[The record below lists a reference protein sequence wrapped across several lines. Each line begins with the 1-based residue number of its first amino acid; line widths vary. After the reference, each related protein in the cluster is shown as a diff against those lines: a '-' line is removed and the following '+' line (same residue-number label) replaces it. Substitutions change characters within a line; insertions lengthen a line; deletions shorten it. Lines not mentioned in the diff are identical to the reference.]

1 MKRVKTM
8 TFFSPLFFIFLP
20 VVAWVHYHLPDKYQ
34 YLWLLAAS
42 LVFYLSGGP
51 AFAAGLLAI
60 SLITYGAVRGM
71 EKAGPKRSATF
82 LAGAILLTL
91 LMLVLFR
98 YGAAAGDESSVLPV
112 TWISAGFLPA
122 AWIPAGFSFYALTA
136 LGYVMDVYYGRTEP
150 EHHFGRYLLFVAFF
164 PSILSGPILRAD
176 KMLPQIRA
184 GRTFDYEKSRSGLY
198 QMLYGYLLKVLV
210 ADRLAPMVAEAFDH
224 YTDLSGATLLWG
236 AVLYGIQLYC
246 DFAGYS
252 AIALGAGRFLGY
264 DLPVN
269 FRQPYFATSVA
280 DFWHRWHISL
290 SEWLRDEIY
299 IPLGGNRKGKAR
311 KMLNLMVTFLVS
323 GFWHGSGGNFL
334 FWGGLH
340 GAYQVAGNVP
350 QMLRGG
356 KSEPG
361 TSKQENQAKQG
372 NQTKQTKQTK
382 QAMLGPGEEA
392 VSTRGVLPHLARIL
406 RAVRTFLL
414 VDLAWIF
421 FRAPSFRVGADYVY
435 RIVTSFHLRTMTY
448 YGEYL
453 LGQAKGDLALILLCI
468 GAVFVLDLLR
478 ESRYPVAEKIAG
490 LPGLIRWAI
499 YLGLVLF
506 LLIVSVRYYGE
517 AASTF
522 IYARF

>member
-8 TFFSPLFFIFLP
+8 TFFSPIFFIFLP
-20 VVAWVHYHLPDKYQ
+20 VVAWVHYHLPGKYQ

-51 AFAAGLLAI
+51 AFAAGLLSI

-71 EKAGPKRSATF
+71 EKTGPKQSAAF

-98 YGAAAGDESSVLPV
+98 YGAVSRDGSGFLSAARLPAGLLPV
-112 TWISAGFLPA
+112 

-164 PSILSGPILRAD
+164 PSILSGPILKAGR
-176 KMLPQIRA
+176 MLPQIRE

-311 KMLNLMVTFLVS
+311 KLLNLMITFLVS
-323 GFWHGSGGNFL
+323 GFWHGSGANFL

-350 QMLRGG
+350 RMLKGD

-361 TSKQENQAKQG
+361 TSRQENQAKQE
-372 NQTKQTKQTK
+372 NQIKQTN

-392 VSTRGVLPHLARIL
+392 PSHGVLPHLARIL
-406 RAVRTFLL
+406 RCIRTFLL

-421 FRAPSFRVGADYVY
+421 FRAPSFRVGADFVY

-453 LGQAKGDLALILLCI
+453 LGQGKGDLALILLCI
-468 GAVFVLDLLR
+468 LAVFVLDLLR
-478 ESRYPVAEKIAG
+478 EARYPVAEKIAG
-490 LPGLIRWAI
+490 LPGLIRWAL

>member
-8 TFFSPLFFIFLP
+8 TFFSPIFFIFLP
-20 VVAWVHYHLPDKYQ
+20 VVAWVHYHLPGKHQ
-34 YLWLLAAS
+34 YLWLLSAS

-51 AFAAGLLAI
+51 AFAAGLLVI

-71 EKAGPKRSATF
+71 EKSGPKRSAAF
-82 LAGAILLTL
+82 LAGAILLTI

-98 YGAAAGDESSVLPV
+98 YGAAAGDEASVLPA
-112 TWISAGFLPA
+112 S
-122 AWIPAGFSFYALTA
+122 WIPAGFSFYALTA

-176 KMLPQIRA
+176 KMLPQIRE

-224 YTDLSGATLLWG
+224 YTVLSGATLLWG

-269 FRQPYFATSVA
+269 FRQPYFAPSVA

-311 KMLNLMVTFLVS
+311 KMLNLMITFLVS
-323 GFWHGSGGNFL
+323 GFWHGNGANFL

-340 GAYQVAGNVP
+340 GAYQVAGKASPSRSVRP
-350 QMLRGG
+350 C
-356 KSEPG
+356 
-361 TSKQENQAKQG
+361 
-372 NQTKQTKQTK
+372 
-382 QAMLGPGEEA
+382 
-392 VSTRGVLPHLARIL
+392 LARIL
-406 RAVRTFLL
+406 RCVRTFLL

-468 GAVFVLDLLR
+468 LAVFVLDLLR
-478 ESRYPVAEKIAG
+478 EKGYPVASKIAG
-490 LPGLIRWAI
+490 LPGLVRWAL
-499 YLGLVLF
+499 YLVLVLF
-506 LLIVSVRYYGE
+506 MLLVSVRYYGE